1 MTRSHHNVSASPKQP
16 AAPSN
21 TVKGLLIITLVI
33 LICLGAGICIGT
45 VRSTN
50 QQERVLKEQQLLA
63 QVLVS
68 RYEGIH
74 TITFWDCGYSMN
86 YGTTYWYTSNNY
98 STHLS
103 LGGHPGD
110 LDAYY
115 IEHASG
121 YIEILDTAARK
132 QGWFAGDL
140 STGMRY
146 RDTELDYQTTSLD
159 GVALTVKPCFA

>member
-1 MTRSHHNVSASPKQP
+1 MFRSHHNVSASPKQP

-115 IEHASG
+115 IEHASS
-121 YIEILDTAARK
+121 YIEILTPPPGSRDGSRATY
-132 QGWFAGDL
+132 L
-140 STGMRY
+140 PEC
-146 RDTELDYQTTSLD
+146 DTEILNSITKPPHS
-159 GVALTVKPCFA
+159 TVLPSP